1 MTTDSSLHYSILTIS
16 FQVNQ
21 TVWFT
26 VLFDSYF
33 PFLDMDAVKRDVSQS
48 YGNLAEGSG
57 RFVPNRNVI
66 YLREKLI
73 TFLALISTQWKESSQ
88 NLHNQIGDGPLTWR
102 RNG

>member
-48 YGNLAEGSG
+48 YG
-57 RFVPNRNVI
+57 
-66 YLREKLI
+66 KLV
-73 TFLALISTQWKESSQ
+73 KEAKDLS
-88 NLHNQIGDGPLTWR
+88 PTET
-102 RNG
+102 